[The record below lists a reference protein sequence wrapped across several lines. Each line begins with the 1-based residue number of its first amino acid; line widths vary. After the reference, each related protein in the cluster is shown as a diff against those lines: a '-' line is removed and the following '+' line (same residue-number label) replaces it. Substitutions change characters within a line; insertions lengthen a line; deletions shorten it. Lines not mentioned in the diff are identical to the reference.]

1 MQNKGI
7 FGIIIIM
14 KDEKNKRKV
23 KNQKNIDELVHI
35 NKIENI
41 ENENYK
47 IFEDEQFE
55 KIKNPIKE
63 IMNQET
69 IKYIFLIAVIIM
81 LLVFFF
87 IHINTFID
95 LIKRIFSILTPIIL
109 GWVMTFVL
117 APLYNIVENAI
128 NKKAN
133 KDIAKFSKVIATVTC
148 VLVVLLFTIGVI
160 FLFVPQL
167 YNSITSFS
175 SRAGG
180 YIVNARELVSDFEE
194 SSHNDVVKSIL
205 SEINSYL
212 AGLRDNT
219 SKINYSAIMS
229 SLYTGFA
236 VSVSAVMNFF
246 IGIIAMVYTLNMKEE
261 MTSELKR
268 ILFALARKDIAQKI
282 LVEVRYAKQVFEGFF
297 VGKFLDSLI
306 IGIICYVCCMIMQ
319 LPYTPLIAVIVG
331 ITNIIPVFGPFV
343 GAIPSF
349 ILIILEE
356 PFSVKPY
363 MFLVFILILQQ
374 VDGNII
380 GPKILGDKTGVG
392 SFWVLFSII
401 LFGGLFGFVGMLI
414 AVPLWAVITRLFDQ
428 LVTAKLRKKHYPT
441 NKEEYEFVKKH
452 KGFLKEI
459 NS

>member
-1 MQNKGI
+1 MQKKGI

-14 KDEKNKRKV
+14 KNEKNKKQV
-23 KNQKNIDELVHI
+23 KKQKNIDELVHI

-95 LIKRIFSILTPIIL
+95 LIKRIFSILTPIII

-117 APLYNIVENAI
+117 APLYNKVESFI
-128 NKKAN
+128 NKKAD
-133 KDIAKFSKVIATVTC
+133 KKIVKFSKVIATVTC
-148 VLVVLLFTIGVI
+148 VLVVLMFTIGII

-167 YNSITSFS
+167 YSSLTRFT

-180 YIVNARELVSDFEE
+180 YIVNAREFVGDFQE
-194 SSHNDVVKSIL
+194 SANNDVVKEIL
-205 SEINSYL
+205 AEVNTNL
-212 AGLRDNT
+212 ANLRDNA
-219 SKINYSAIMS
+219 SKFDYSAIMS
-229 SLYTGFA
+229 GVFTGFA
-236 VSVSAVMNFF
+236 VSVSAIMNFF
-246 IGIIAMVYTLNMKEE
+246 IGIIAMIYTLNMKEE
-261 MTSELKR
+261 MISGLKR
-268 ILFALARKDIAQKI
+268 ILFALTRKDIAQKI
-282 LVEVRYAKQVFEGFF
+282 LIEVRYAKQVFEGFF

-428 LVTAKLRKKHYPT
+428 LITAKLRKKHYPT

>member
-1 MQNKGI
+1 
-7 FGIIIIM
+7 M
-14 KDEKNKRKV
+14 KREKVKRKNNE
-23 KNQKNIDELVHI
+23 KQKNIDEIVNIERL
-35 NKIENI
+35 ENI
-41 ENENYK
+41 ENEDYK
-47 IFEDEQFE
+47 IFKDEQFE

-63 IMNQET
+63 IMNQDT

-95 LIKRIFSILTPIIL
+95 FIKKIFQILTPIIL
-109 GWVMTFVL
+109 GWAMTFIL
-117 APLYNIVENAI
+117 APLYNIIVDFI

-133 KDIAKFSKVIATVTC
+133 KRIAQFSKVIATISC

-167 YNSITSFS
+167 YNSLSSFT

-180 YIVNARELVSDFEE
+180 YIVNAREFVGNFEE
-194 SSHNDVVKSIL
+194 STENDVAKNIL
-205 SEINSYL
+205 SEINTYL
-212 AGLRDNT
+212 AGLRDNA
-219 SKINYSAIMS
+219 SKLDYSAIMS
-229 SLYTGFA
+229 GLYTGFA

-246 IGIIAMVYTLNMKEE
+246 IGIIAMIYTLNMKEE
-261 MTSELKR
+261 LISELKK
-268 ILFALARKDIAQKI
+268 ILFALTRKDIAQKI

-306 IGIICYVCCMIMQ
+306 IGIICYVCCIIMQ
-319 LPYTPLIAVIVG
+319 MPYTPLIAVIVG

-356 PFSVKPY
+356 PFSLKPY
-363 MFLVFILILQQ
+363 IFLVFILILQQ

-414 AVPLWAVITRLFDQ
+414 SVPLWAVITRLFNQ
-428 LVTAKLRKKHYPT
+428 FITAKLRKKHYPT
-441 NKEEYEFVKKH
+441 TKEEYEFVKKH
-452 KGFLKEI
+452 KNFLK
-459 NS
+459 

>member
-1 MQNKGI
+1 
-7 FGIIIIM
+7 M
-14 KDEKNKRKV
+14 KREKVKRKNNE
-23 KNQKNIDELVHI
+23 KQKNIDEIVNIERL
-35 NKIENI
+35 ENI
-41 ENENYK
+41 ENEDYK
-47 IFEDEQFE
+47 IFKDEQFE

-63 IMNQET
+63 IMNQDT

-95 LIKRIFSILTPIIL
+95 FIKKIFQILTPIIL
-109 GWVMTFVL
+109 GWAMTFIL
-117 APLYNIVENAI
+117 APLYNIIVDFI

-133 KDIAKFSKVIATVTC
+133 KRIAQFSKVIATISC

-167 YNSITSFS
+167 YNSLSSFT

-180 YIVNARELVSDFEE
+180 YIVNAREFVGNFEE
-194 SSHNDVVKSIL
+194 NTENDVAKNIL
-205 SEINSYL
+205 SEINTYL
-212 AGLRDNT
+212 AGLRDNA
-219 SKINYSAIMS
+219 SKLDYSAIMS
-229 SLYTGFA
+229 GLYTGFA

-246 IGIIAMVYTLNMKEE
+246 IGIIAMIYTLNMKEE
-261 MTSELKR
+261 LISELKK
-268 ILFALARKDIAQKI
+268 ILFALTRKDIAQKI

-306 IGIICYVCCMIMQ
+306 IGIICYVCCIIMQ
-319 LPYTPLIAVIVG
+319 MPYTPLIAVIVG

-356 PFSVKPY
+356 PFSLKPY
-363 MFLVFILILQQ
+363 IFLVFILILQQ

-414 AVPLWAVITRLFDQ
+414 SVPLWAVITRLFNQ
-428 LVTAKLRKKHYPT
+428 FITAKLRKKHYPT
-441 NKEEYEFVKKH
+441 TKEEYEFVKKH
-452 KGFLKEI
+452 KNFLK
-459 NS
+459 